1 MARKKIAG
9 KGDKPQSAQKGG
21 ARSAGKSPKKSVP
34 LKAQSRN
41 IDIQA
46 QAVANRLKSAQA
58 RTVQRKRV
66 SQEQTQPVMQEE
78 VKFVLTETREPT
90 VAPQEYK
97 LPLRYYDDRMVL
109 LARDPW
115 WMFTYW
121 DISNE
126 RIDSI
131 VSSIPHSE
139 RSGIHRVIRVYDVT
153 GIGNFTGSNYH
164 SFFDIDVSDQAT
176 NWYLNVNQPER
187 SFCTE
192 IGLRTPV
199 GNFYAL
205 ARSNVCAAPYYGI
218 SEQVDEEWM
227 SLSDEEYAR
236 ILGLGSFDMT
246 AQGGGINTL
255 SSAQFVEEMR
265 RRLEEMVSSGGASEQ
280 LQMGGASEMLSSGAF
295 GRARARKFFL
305 EVGTDVIVYGR
316 TEPDA
321 QLMFCGKQIQ
331 LNPDGTFRF
340 RFALPVGDYD
350 YPVQATSAD
359 GIDTI
364 TIVPQVQ
371 RKTKDN
377 KPERIYT
384 EGFEKKSV

>member
-9 KGDKPQSAQKGG
+9 KTDKGQTAPKSSVRPSSKGG
-21 ARSAGKSPKKSVP
+21 QKPTTARGQRKTV
-34 LKAQSRN
+34 
-41 IDIQA
+41 DMQA
-46 QAVANRLKSAQA
+46 QAVADRLKTAQA
-58 RTVQRKRV
+58 RVTVKRKTEHP
-66 SQEQTQPVMQEE
+66 EQMQPVMQEE
-78 VKFVLTETREPT
+78 VKFVMTESREAVVTP
-90 VAPQEYK
+90 AAYK
-97 LPLRYYDDRMVL
+97 LPMRYHDDRMVL

-121 DISNE
+121 DLSQQ
-126 RIDSI
+126 RIEQI
-131 VSSIPHSE
+131 VSSIPESD
-139 RSGIHRVIRVYDVT
+139 RQGIHRVIRVYDVT
-153 GIGNFTGSNYH
+153 GVGEFSGSNYVT
-164 SFFDIDVSDQAT
+164 FFDIDVSDQAT
-176 NWYLNVNQPER
+176 NWYLNINQPER

-192 IGLRTPV
+192 IGLRTPT
-199 GNFYAL
+199 GAFYAL

-218 SEQVDEEWM
+218 SDQIDEEWM

-236 ILGLGSFDMT
+236 ILGLGTFEL
-246 AQGGGINTL
+246 AEGRINTL
-255 SSAQFVEEMR
+255 SSAQFLEEMR
-265 RRLEEMVSSGGASEQ
+265 RRLEEMVSSGGGASEQ
-280 LQMGGASEMLSSGAF
+280 LQLGGASEMISSGAF
-295 GRARARKFFL
+295 GVRARKFFL

-321 QLMFCGKQIQ
+321 RLSFCGNQIK

-340 RFALPVGDYD
+340 RFALPVGEYD
-350 YPVQATSAD
+350 YPVVATSAD
-359 GIDTI
+359 EVDTI